1 MKKILITLGSV
12 ACFSP
17 APALA
22 ACAYPNV
29 SDQGPEA
36 VLAAQ
41 QAYQACV
48 NAEAQRQ
55 QDWVQQQMEE
65 MQRQQQISDAQ
76 RQQQEFLR
84 RHQEM
89 QRQQQEFQRQHEERQ
104 RQQQEFQRQQQQMQ
118 NASRNN
124 RSGWPY

>member
-1 MKKILITLGSV
+1 VKKILIILGSV
-12 ACFSP
+12 ACLSP

-41 QAYQACV
+41 QEYQACV

-55 QDWVQQQMEE
+55 QDLLQQQMQE
-65 MQRQQQISDAQ
+65 MQRQQQIINAQ
-76 RQQQEFLR
+76 RQ
-84 RHQEM
+84 HQEM

-118 NASRNN
+118 NASRNS
-124 RSGWPY
+124 RWPN

>member
-1 MKKILITLGSV
+1 MKKILIILSAV
-12 ACFSP
+12 AYLSP

-55 QDWVQQQMEE
+55 QDWTQQQMRE
-65 MQRQQQISDAQ
+65 MDRQQQLSDAQ
-76 RQQQEFLR
+76 RQ
-84 RHQEM
+84 HQEM
-89 QRQQQEFQRQHEERQ
+89 QRQQQEFQRQH
-104 RQQQEFQRQQQQMQ
+104 QEMQ